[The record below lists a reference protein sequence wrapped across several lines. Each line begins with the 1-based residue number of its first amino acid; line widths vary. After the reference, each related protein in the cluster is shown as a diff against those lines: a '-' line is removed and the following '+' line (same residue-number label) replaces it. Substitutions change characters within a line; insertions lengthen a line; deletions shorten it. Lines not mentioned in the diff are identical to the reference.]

1 MKTQH
6 NILDLLLIIFD
17 GGCTP
22 WLPVPERNHKMLPS
36 PSSDNIPAVKSDTEL
51 FDIYTVSNASHTS
64 QITASEVLRQ
74 KEVEGDGGNG
84 HISVLKLGIWMM
96 FGD

>member
-1 MKTQH
+1 MAGALLDCLSPNATTKCCQVPAQTTFQQLRVTQ
-6 NILDLLLIIFD
+6 NR
-17 GGCTP
+17 
-22 WLPVPERNHKMLPS
+22 VQ
-36 PSSDNIPAVKSDTEL
+36 

-84 HISVLKLGIWMM
+84 HISVLKLGI
-96 FGD
+96 